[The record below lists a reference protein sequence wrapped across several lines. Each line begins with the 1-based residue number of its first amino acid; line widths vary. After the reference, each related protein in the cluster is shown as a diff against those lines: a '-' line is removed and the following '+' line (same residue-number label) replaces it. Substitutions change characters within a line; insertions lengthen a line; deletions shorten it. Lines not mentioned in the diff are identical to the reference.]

1 MKATRKNRRH
11 VPLTREWLLPL
22 PPVHARDISLKCH
35 MALVALRG
43 EHGNEALLMR
53 LRTSVYLVFLAIDD
67 AVCPEAGIDLCADAE
82 RALDASVARAAQSG
96 AWKLRDD
103 ECAVLERVL
112 AAHDTCVATL
122 ARHRLAELWRHV
134 CTFAS
139 SGQPALV
146 ANAAEKMRM
155 HEAAESLAA

>member
-22 PPVHARDISLKCH
+22 PPAHVRDISLKCH

-53 LRTSVYLVFLAIDD
+53 LRTSVYLVFLALDD
-67 AVCPEAGIDLCADAE
+67 AVCPEASIDLCVDAE
-82 RALDASVARAAQSG
+82 RALDASVARATQSG
-96 AWKLRDD
+96 AWALRDD
-103 ECAVLERVL
+103 ECTVLERVL
-112 AAHDTCVATL
+112 AANDTCVATL
-122 ARHRLAELWRHV
+122 TRHRLAELWSHV

-146 ANAAEKMRM
+146 AGAAEKMRT
-155 HEAAESLAA
+155 HAAESLAA

>member
-1 MKATRKNRRH
+1 MKATRKKRRH

-53 LRTSVYLVFLAIDD
+53 LRTSVYLVFLSIDD
-67 AVCPEAGIDLCADAE
+67 AVRGGADIDLCVDAE
-82 RALDASVARAAQSG
+82 RALDAGVARAAQSG
-96 AWKLRDD
+96 AWVLRDD

-122 ARHRLAELWRHV
+122 TRHRLAELWRHV
-134 CTFAS
+134 CVFAS
-139 SGQPALV
+139 SGQLALV
-146 ANAAEKMRM
+146 ASAAEKMRLN
-155 HEAAESLAA
+155 AAESLVA

>member
-22 PPVHARDISLKCH
+22 PPAHARDISLKCH

-43 EHGNEALLMR
+43 EHGNEVLLMR
-53 LRTSVYLVFLAIDD
+53 LRTSVYLVFLALDD
-67 AVCPEAGIDLCADAE
+67 AACPEADIDLCVDAE
-82 RALDASVARAAQSG
+82 RALDAGVARAAQSG
-96 AWKLRDD
+96 AWALRDD

-112 AAHDTCVATL
+112 AAHDTCIATL
-122 ARHRLAELWRHV
+122 TRHRLAELWRHV
-134 CTFAS
+134 CTFVS

-146 ANAAEKMRM
+146 ASAAEKMRM
-155 HEAAESLAA
+155 HAAESLAA